1 MSQRRGAK
9 RHTITLDGVVVAW
22 SHAFYCAGRFTLTL
36 SVQDNKN
43 GGPIVPMTKI
53 SLIKPL
59 DQPPGTR
66 RLLDDLK
73 TCLGSTGFSD
83 FRLIVAY
90 AKSGPLLRL
99 ESLLRAWSAAGKSSA
114 AILGIDQR
122 GTSKEALELA
132 LSLFDEVYIT
142 QEPGI
147 TFHPKI
153 YLFKCARAARAFI
166 GSNNLTVGGTEKNFE
181 SAVDVVLTLPDDA
194 SVLSAIEAAWT
205 ELLPASCPATVK
217 LDPAKLAD
225 LVSEG
230 RVIDEKSMRASGN
243 GSSDTAAVGKSSS
256 AAPSGLIVKP
266 ESALPKPVAAKG
278 AITKKTTASAPSTTP
293 TPTPTATSPTPVRGL
308 AIQIVPHHN
317 GEVLLSVSAA
327 RQNPAF
333 FGLPFTGSTKPK
345 KATNKS
351 YPQLDPDPI
360 NNYTVYGASTTPV
373 LTLNAYPT
381 NTVFYDK
388 KKDIRI
394 TVSPLVSVVPDYS
407 VMIMEPSSD
416 PTIDYEI
423 TVHRPDSPS
432 YNAWVSAC
440 NQSMPAGGGKAPRK
454 FGWF

>member
-1 MSQRRGAK
+1 
-9 RHTITLDGVVVAW
+9 
-22 SHAFYCAGRFTLTL
+22 
-36 SVQDNKN
+36 
-43 GGPIVPMTKI
+43 MTKF

-73 TCLGSTGFSD
+73 TCLGSADFSD

-99 ESLLRAWSAAGKSSA
+99 ESFLKAWKSAGKSTA
-114 AILGIDQR
+114 AILGIDQK

-132 LSLFDEVYIT
+132 LALFDDVYIT

-153 YLFKCARAARAFI
+153 YLFKGPSAARAFI

-181 SAVDVVLTLPDDA
+181 SAIDLELSLPADGTL
-194 SVLSAIEAAWT
+194 LSAIEAAWT
-205 ELLPASCPATVK
+205 ELLPPACPATTK
-217 LDPAKLAD
+217 LDKTKLAA
-225 LVSEG
+225 LVSSG
-230 RVIDEKSMRASGN
+230 RVIDEKTMRTSGN
-243 GSSDTAAVGKSSS
+243 GNSDAAAVGKSNSS
-256 AAPSGLIVKP
+256 TPSGLIVKP
-266 ESALPKPVAAKG
+266 ESALPRSVAAKG
-278 AITKKTTASAPSTTP
+278 PITKKTTASLPSP
-293 TPTPTATSPTPVRGL
+293 TPAPTATSPTPVRGL
-308 AIQIVPHHN
+308 AIQIAPHHN
-317 GEVLLSVSAA
+317 GEVFLSVSAA

-351 YPQLDPDPI
+351 YPQRDPDPV

-373 LTLNAYPT
+373 LTLSAYPT

-416 PTIDYEI
+416 PNIDYEI

-432 YNAWVSAC
+432 YSAWVAAC